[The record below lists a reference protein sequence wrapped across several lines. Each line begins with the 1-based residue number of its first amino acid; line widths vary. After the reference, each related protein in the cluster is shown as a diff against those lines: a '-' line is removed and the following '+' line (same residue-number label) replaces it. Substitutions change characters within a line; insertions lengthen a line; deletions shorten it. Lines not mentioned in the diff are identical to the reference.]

1 MQLNLTELIFAISG
15 IVINTVGF
23 GVLIYKISAF
33 ITTLK
38 NITDNHEKRICIL
51 ENNQDNLIKKR

>member
-1 MQLNLTELIFAISG
+1 MQLNITEFIFALTG

-23 GVLIYKISAF
+23 GIIIYKISAF

-38 NITDNHEKRICIL
+38 NITDNHEKRICRL
-51 ENNQDNLIKKR
+51 EDKI